1 MHLVGD
7 VMRDQDEQNPKK
19 PRPLAVPKKGMSSL
33 EALEATPW
41 RPLKDADR
49 DRHRHV

>member
-1 MHLVGD
+1 
-7 VMRDQDEQNPKK
+7 MRDYDEQDPKK
-19 PRPLAVPKKGMSSL
+19 PRPVKVQKKAPSSQ

-41 RPLKDADR
+41 RHIKDMDR